1 MSTMNDYTR
10 GLNDPFLSHLIALLS
25 TYELCPMSTPPPR
38 YDGLGDW
45 QTDSILRSLS
55 AIARRMY
62 TAEDTLASLKAS
74 ESWQAIGPETK
85 KRRSPSTVTSKNCR
99 RRSQRLLLKQ
109 VRYHC
114 QWR

>member
-25 TYELCPMSTPPPR
+25 AYELCPMSTPPPR

-74 ESWQAIGPETK
+74 ESWQAIGPET
-85 KRRSPSTVTSKNCR
+85 
-99 RRSQRLLLKQ
+99 
-109 VRYHC
+109 
-114 QWR
+114 